1 MSPFSV
7 RFCIVTF
14 CLLLSACGSGNGG
27 LLRLDPG
34 PEKTGPSPL
43 VAEDPAGPIPSP
55 ALPPDLAPAPAGEYA
70 ADAQTAR
77 TAEAGESMPA
87 PPGLTYTID
96 VISDAAPRLKDAFL
110 ASSLLEMMRD
120 KPPSTATGLDQRMRT
135 DMDMAKDVLHACG
148 YYAGE
153 ASGKIRRVRDG
164 ADRADEDSG
173 RERGRGRESDAYT
186 VTVTFTPGPLY
197 TIGKTRVTVIGPLP
211 VTPDDTGGRKRRPPA
226 STLADVG
233 LKEGDLAV
241 AGDVLDAVADVREN
255 FRDRGYP
262 YAKVVSSK
270 YTVDHAAKTLDVD
283 VMVDAGPLTYM
294 GEIAIQGE
302 SSVAGSY
309 LEALATWKPGQIWN
323 QRHIDGFRD
332 ALRRS
337 GLFTAAEI
345 NPAEHENENGHRNVV
360 TELTAAPERTLGGA
374 LKYDTDF
381 GPGVQAY
388 WEHRNFTGR
397 GDKLRIEAPI
407 WADLQEFAA
416 SYRLPFFLRDDQDLI
431 AGAGLR
437 SEDTDAYD
445 LKSAGAAVG
454 LERRFSRRWSGTLSV
469 MGEGGTLKD
478 PDEPKREYFMAGL
491 PGSITYNGTNS
502 LLDATKGFRATLS
515 LAPYTG
521 EYNDCFTV
529 ARTRLETRAFIPV
542 VGEDSLVMAF
552 RGMYGFLSG
561 EDAPNLPASLRF
573 YTGGGD
579 SVRGYEYQSLGPRNS
594 SRAPLGGS
602 SAVELSAEARMKFTD
617 TLGLAAFIDGGM
629 AYEDRTPDFGK
640 KPMRWGAG
648 LGLRLYTAIGP
659 IRFDIAVPLNKRN
672 DDDKF
677 QIYFSIGQS
686 F

>member
-1 MSPFSV
+1 MLPLSV
-7 RFCIVTF
+7 RFCIATL
-14 CLLLSACGSGNGG
+14 CLLLAACGNGNGG

-34 PEKTGPSPL
+34 PEETGLSLL
-43 VAEDPAGPIPSP
+43 VANDPAGPIPSP
-55 ALPPDLAPAPAGEYA
+55 GLPPDRMPAPVGEYA

-77 TAEAGESMPA
+77 TAETDEGMPA
-87 PPGLTYTID
+87 PSGLTYTVT
-96 VISDAAPRLKDAFL
+96 VISEAAPRLRDAFL
-110 ASSLLEMMRD
+110 ASSLLETMHD
-120 KPPSTATGLDQRMRT
+120 KPPSTVTGLDQRMRT
-135 DMDMAKDVLHACG
+135 DMDMAKDVLHASG

-153 ASGKIRRVRDG
+153 ASGTIRRVRSGEDL
-164 ADRADEDSG
+164 ADED
-173 RERGRGRESDAYT
+173 RDRGRESDAYT

-197 TIGKTRVTVIGPLP
+197 TIGKTRVATTGPFRFI
-211 VTPDDTGGRKRRPPA
+211 PDETGEKRRRPPA

-233 LKEGDLAV
+233 LKEGDPAV
-241 AGDVLDAVADVREN
+241 AGNVLDAVADVREN

-262 YAKVVSSK
+262 YAKVVSSR

-283 VMVDAGPLTYM
+283 VMVDSGPLTYM
-294 GEIAIQGE
+294 GEIEIQGE
-302 SSVAGSY
+302 SSVAKSY
-309 LEALATWKPGQIWN
+309 LEALSTWKPGGVWN
-323 QRHIDGFRD
+323 QRHIDDFRD
-332 ALRRS
+332 ALRQS
-337 GLFTAAEI
+337 GLFIAAEI
-345 NPAEHENENGHRNVV
+345 NPADHENEHGHRNVV
-360 TELTAAPERTLGGA
+360 TELTSAPERTLGGA
-374 LKYDTDF
+374 LKYDTGF
-381 GPGVQAY
+381 GPGVQGY
-388 WEHRNFTGR
+388 WENRNFTGR

-407 WADLQEFAA
+407 WADLQELVA

-437 SEDTDAYD
+437 SEDTDAYE
-445 LKSAGAAVG
+445 LKSARAAIG
-454 LERRFSRRWSGTLSV
+454 LERRLGRRWSGTLSV

-478 PDEPKREYFMAGL
+478 PDESRRDYFMTGL
-491 PGSITYNGTNS
+491 PGSITYDGANS
-502 LLDATKGFRATLS
+502 LLDATKGFRAMLH

-521 EYNDCFTV
+521 EYNDAFTV
-529 ARTRLETRAFIPV
+529 LRTRLETHVFLPV

-561 EDAPNLPASLRF
+561 EDAPNVPASLRF

-602 SAVELSAEARMKFTD
+602 STVELSAEARMKFTD
-617 TLGLAAFIDGGM
+617 TLGLVAFIDGGM
-629 AYEDRTPDFGK
+629 AYEDQTPDFSESA
-640 KPMRWGAG
+640 MRWGAG

-672 DDDKF
+672 DDDNF